1 MNLIHS
7 CLILILSLIFA
18 IKKVDSACTNF
29 YTLFPSDSCSSLVT
43 VFQISVQNLL
53 SFNPGLDCANLVS
66 GTTICV
72 AFTND
77 NPTPSPTPTC
87 TNYYQVFAG
96 DSCEGYVF
104 ILMLIFN
111 TNIVQNKI
119 NFSL

>member
-7 CLILILSLIFA
+7 YLILILSIFA
-18 IKKVDSACTNF
+18 IKKVNTACTNY
-29 YTLFPSDSCSSLVT
+29 YTLFSSDSCSTIAT

-53 SFNPGLDCANLVS
+53 TFNPGLDCANLVT

-77 NPTPSPTPTC
+77 NPTPSPSLPTQTC

-96 DSCEGYVF
+96 DSCEGYF
-104 ILMLIFN
+104 Y
-111 TNIVQNKI
+111 
-119 NFSL
+119 

>member
-7 CLILILSLIFA
+7 CIIFILSILT

-29 YTLFPSDSCSSLVT
+29 YTIFPSDSCSSLVT

-77 NPTPSPTPTC
+77 NTTPSQNPTC
-87 TNYYQVFAG
+87 TNYYQVFTG
-96 DSCEGYVF
+96 DSCEGYF
-104 ILMLIFN
+104 LILI
-111 TNIVQNKI
+111 
-119 NFSL
+119 